1 MIAKIV
7 EKSINPVDN
16 GIITSSFGSRISPVT
31 GKREFHTGLDI
42 GVSENSKVY
51 AACDGVVTDSGY
63 SNSYGYFIRIK
74 GDDATEFFYAHLNKL
89 NKNKSDKVKKR
100 EVIALSGNTGWSTGP
115 HLHYEICKNGTLID
129 PMGNVEMEYTQ
140 EVVNEY
146 KARGEVL
153 N

>member
-1 MIAKIV
+1 M
-7 EKSINPVDN
+7 DN
-16 GIITSSFGSRISPVT
+16 GIITSSFGSRISPVS

-42 GVSENSKVY
+42 GVVENSRVY
-51 AACDGVVTDSGY
+51 ATAEGVVTDSGY

-74 GDDATEFFYAHLNKL
+74 SADETEYFYAHLNKL
-89 NKNKSDKVKKR
+89 NKNKGEKAIKG

-115 HLHYEICKNGTLID
+115 HLHYEICKAGKLTD
-129 PMGNVEMEYTQ
+129 PMNMVDMEYTQ